1 MLKHKKVFLNFM
13 LLGLLIAGCNV
24 AGNSSKNGNSSTP
37 SVTPSSSSSVSS
49 SSSLSSPSQISSTTS
64 TEKIK
69 PTRPH
74 THKFGEWEI
83 IIEADLFNTGEKYHK
98 CLGCELSE
106 TVKYYDL
113 SEVRFKDKIY
123 QYNGS
128 ERTLTIDG
136 LLPKGITVKYTN
148 NKLTEIGSIVSTA
161 YFIDENQDIIEER
174 SAVLTII
181 PKRGLPEI
189 KVTTADGAQINSKE
203 TYTTA
208 SITVSNCEDKYA
220 LNEVLAGIRLRG
232 NGTLGAEKKP
242 YRIKFDKKQGMLG
255 LNDDAKAKSWVLLA
269 EFYDYSMMR
278 NGLAFSIGDAIMNG
292 RGYYSSDF
300 THVNVYINGIYNGV
314 YVLAEQ
320 QQVNENRVDIYEP
333 EATELGTNIGYLLEL
348 DHYATGEGDYFMVGE
363 GSYEAFDINGN
374 TGSLPARAYSIK
386 SDYYSPEQKVF
397 ISSYI
402 NNVYSIMYNAVVKGK
417 FYTLDENYNL
427 VNSNYTTVYETL
439 NAVIDVD
446 SLIRSYILEEFMKDI
461 DVGFSSYYMFV
472 DFSETSKFKK
482 LTFGAPWDFDWSSGN
497 VTGAHLYQ
505 TTGDYNTNFMGYMN
519 PWLFM
524 LTLTDFFYE
533 KVHNYWTIMDE
544 CNVINKIID
553 EINYVT
559 DVYVDDFGINFQKW
573 KVLGT
578 GQHTYHSIDAHN
590 VKTHRDAVDCLIKW
604 VQGRKSY
611 LDSKWL

>member
-1 MLKHKKVFLNFM
+1 MLKNKKIFLNII
-13 LLGLLIAGCNV
+13 LLGLLLAGCNSLE
-24 AGNSSKNGNSSTP
+24 NSSKKGESSTASISNTSSN
-37 SVTPSSSSSVSS
+37 SVLSSLSQSSSSS
-49 SSSLSSPSQISSTTS
+49 S
-64 TEKIK
+64 TEKVK

-74 THKFGEWEI
+74 THEFGEWEI
-83 IIEADLFNTGEKYHK
+83 IVKADLFNSGEKYHE

-106 TVKYYDL
+106 TIKYYDL
-113 SEVRFKDKIY
+113 SEVRFNDKIY
-123 QYNGS
+123 QYDGS

-161 YFIDENQDIIEER
+161 YFIDEEQNVVDER

-181 PKRGLPEI
+181 AKRGLPEI
-189 KVTTADGAQINSKE
+189 KVTTANGAQIDSKE
-203 TYTTA
+203 SYTTA
-208 SITVSNCEDKYA
+208 SITVTNCEEKYE

-255 LNDDAKAKSWVLLA
+255 LNDEAKTKSWVLLA

-278 NGLAFSIGDAIMNG
+278 NAFAFSIGDAIMNG
-292 RGYYSSDF
+292 KGYYSSDF
-300 THVNVYINGIYNGV
+300 AHVNVYINGVYNGV
-314 YVLAEQ
+314 YLLAEQ
-320 QQVNENRVDIYEP
+320 QQVNKNRIDIYEP
-333 EATELGTNIGYLLEL
+333 DETELGTNIGYLLEL

-363 GSYEAFDINGN
+363 GSYDAFDINGN
-374 TGSLPARAYSIK
+374 KGSIPARSYSIK
-386 SDYYSPEQKVF
+386 SDYYSAEQKVF

-402 NNVYSIMYNAVVKGK
+402 NNVYKIMYNAVVKGK

-427 VNSNYTTVYETL
+427 VNSNYTTIYDTL

-472 DFSETSKFKK
+472 DFSETSKFTK

-497 VTGAHLYQ
+497 VTGANLYQ
-505 TTGDYNTNFMGYMN
+505 TSGDYNTNFMGYMN

-544 CNVINKIID
+544 CKVINNIID
-553 EINYVT
+553 EINYIT
-559 DVYVDDFGINFQKW
+559 DVFVSDFDINFQKW

-578 GQHTYHSIDAHN
+578 SQHTYHSIDAHN
-590 VKTHRDAVDCLIKW
+590 VKTHREAVDCLIRW
-604 VQGRKSY
+604 VKGRKAY